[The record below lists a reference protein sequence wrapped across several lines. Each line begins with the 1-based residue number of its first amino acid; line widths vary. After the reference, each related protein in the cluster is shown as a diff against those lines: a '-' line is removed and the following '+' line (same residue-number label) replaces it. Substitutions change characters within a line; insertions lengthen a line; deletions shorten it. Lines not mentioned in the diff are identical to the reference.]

1 MSSYSL
7 LFSLVCIC
15 ECFIFPASA
24 QQVNAWSDV
33 IMVET
38 GSAVSLC
45 CSEEPL
51 VTPRLVTWMMMGD
64 KGTNWTMLFSADVI
78 REGGNKRLH
87 NAGRVLEIVDKIFLR
102 FTATEESGGLY
113 SCLLEKED
121 KKFKRIVLLAVIK
134 LTLAPAPVIPID
146 STARLKAEV
155 SPSYAVAG
163 GTWLSCT
170 GSPLLTDV
178 SLAGTLL
185 TKLPR
190 VTPSDSG
197 IYTCNITVDGR
208 SRKPVYS
215 YTLRVTLYDKKVAWF
230 PNITYGPLYSLAALS
245 LSSVTLPCPDIN
257 GDYVLLYW
265 WQPDSPNASPDL
277 IFQFDRW
284 RDSKKQSN
292 LRLSLLNHTSV
303 LSGNFS
309 FLLRPEINDAGR
321 YQCEVFRDDQVFA
334 QVTALTV
341 LYGFSKIRLHSS
353 SMDLNCMYG
362 ERSLVASVK
371 WSHVQRPER
380 QLHSSA
386 VMGREIITIDLPIMP
401 DTAGDYTCTLRL
413 NNGQTIRYLY
423 TARMPRTEPPCCS
436 SALPH
441 ELTTQTAVS
450 LLQPTERNSTPE
462 PSILLPALSLLLFL
476 VPVVA
481 VTVGV
486 LLWRRGPCTFPQNME
501 HSLSHY
507 SGEVENIYET
517 PEDVRQSPPQN
528 AVYMDLKLTGETDIY
543 RELDRY
549 DQCCG

>member
-1 MSSYSL
+1 
-7 LFSLVCIC
+7 
-15 ECFIFPASA
+15 
-24 QQVNAWSDV
+24 
-33 IMVET
+33 
-38 GSAVSLC
+38 
-45 CSEEPL
+45 
-51 VTPRLVTWMMMGD
+51 MMMGD
-64 KGTNWTMLFSADVI
+64 KGTSWTMLFSADVI

-87 NAGRVLEIVDKIFLR
+87 NAGRILEIFDKIFLR

-121 KKFKRIVLLAVIK
+121 KKFKARIVLLAVIK
-134 LTLAPAPVIPID
+134 LTLAPASVIPID
-146 STARLKAEV
+146 STVRLKAEV

-163 GTWLSCT
+163 GTWLSRT

-215 YTLRVTLYDKKVAWF
+215 YTLRVTLYGKKVAWF

-245 LSSVTLPCPDIN
+245 RSPVTLPCPNIN

-265 WQPDSPNASPDL
+265 WRPDLPSASPEL

-292 LRLSLLNHTSV
+292 LRLSLLNRTSV

-309 FLLRPEINDAGR
+309 FLLRPEMKDAGR
-321 YQCEVFRDDQVFA
+321 YQCEVFRNDQVFA

-341 LYGFSKIRLHSS
+341 LY
-353 SMDLNCMYG
+353 
-362 ERSLVASVK
+362 
-371 WSHVQRPER
+371 
-380 QLHSSA
+380 
-386 VMGREIITIDLPIMP
+386 
-401 DTAGDYTCTLRL
+401 
-413 NNGQTIRYLY
+413 
-423 TARMPRTEPPCCS
+423 EPPCCS
-436 SALPH
+436 SELPH

-481 VTVGV
+481 VAVGV

-501 HSLSHY
+501 RTLSHY

-528 AVYMDLKLTGETDIY
+528 AVYMDLKLTGEMDVY

>member
-24 QQVNAWSDV
+24 QRVNAWSDV

-38 GSAVSLC
+38 GSAVTLC
-45 CSEEPL
+45 CSEEPV

-64 KGTNWTMLFSADVI
+64 KGTNWTSLFSVI
-78 REGGNKRLH
+78 REGGNKRLQ
-87 NAGRVLEIVDKIFLR
+87 NAGRILEISDQIFLR

-121 KKFKRIVLLAVIK
+121 KKFKERIILLAVIK
-134 LTLAPAPVIPID
+134 LTLAPASVIPID

-163 GTWLSCT
+163 GTWLSRT

-190 VTPSDSG
+190 VTPSDNG
-197 IYTCNITVDGR
+197 IYTCNITVDGQ

-215 YTLRVTLYDKKVAWF
+215 YTLRVKLYGKKVAWF

-245 LSSVTLPCPDIN
+245 RSAVTLPCPNIN

-265 WQPDSPNASPDL
+265 WRPDSPSSSPEL

-292 LRLSLLNHTSV
+292 LRLSLLNRPSV

-309 FLLRPEINDAGR
+309 FLLRPEMKDAGR

-341 LYGFSKIRLHSS
+341 LYGYSKIRSYSS
-353 SMDLNCMYG
+353 SMDLICMYS

-380 QLHSSA
+380 QLPSSA
-386 VMGREIITIDLPIMP
+386 VMGQTIITIDLPITP
-401 DTAGDYTCTLRL
+401 DTAGDYTCTLQL

-423 TARMPRTEPPCCS
+423 TATMPRTEPPCCS
-436 SALPH
+436 SEQPH
-441 ELTTQTAVS
+441 DLTTQTAVS

-481 VTVGV
+481 VAVGV

-501 HSLSHY
+501 RTLSHY

-517 PEDVRQSPPQN
+517 PEDVRQSTPQN
-528 AVYMDLKLTGETDIY
+528 AVYMDLKLTGETDVY